1 MQFFEHIATAAD
13 RRTSHIQLKR
23 FQVFDNQFREETQL
37 FFCPAFNKSSID
49 LVLSADSLFPVNRIK
64 YQVGRNSKCFVTTLY
79 ETLK

>member
-1 MQFFEHIATAAD
+1 MQFFEHIVSAAA

-23 FQVFDNQFREETQL
+23 FQVFDNQFREERQL

-49 LVLSADSLFPVNRIK
+49 LVLSADSLFPVNLIK
-64 YQVGRNSKCFVTTLY
+64 YLGRNSKCFVTTLY